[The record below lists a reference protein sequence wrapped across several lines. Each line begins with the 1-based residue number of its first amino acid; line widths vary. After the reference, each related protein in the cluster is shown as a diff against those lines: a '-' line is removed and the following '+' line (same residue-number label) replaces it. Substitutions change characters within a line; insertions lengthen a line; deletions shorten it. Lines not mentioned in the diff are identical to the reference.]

1 MARPIKY
8 KTANDRADA
17 ARRSAD
23 VIKEIKGKSGLTYV
37 ELSRR
42 LAEHRIIMNAAMLR
56 QYACAKKPI
65 GERRLTE
72 LAEVAYGIGWSG
84 DKCVE
89 ILFFHNYDH
98 HQSIKDIRKDFERYK
113 ELLERRLLLLI
124 KELAEAGHSR
134 QHVRNLVEN
143 AIQHSINKFEL

>member
-8 KTANDRADA
+8 KTANDRTDA

-23 VIKEIKGKSGLTYV
+23 VIKEIKEKSGLTYI
-37 ELSRR
+37 ELSRQ

-72 LAEVAYGIGWSG
+72 LAEVAFGIGWGG

-89 ILFFHNYDH
+89 ILFFHNYEH
-98 HQSIKDIRKDFERYK
+98 SQSLKELQKDFEHYK
-113 ELLERRLLLLI
+113 ELLERRLFLTI
-124 KELAEAGHSR
+124 KELAETGCSG
-134 QHVRNLVEN
+134 QHVQNLVKDALKKLVNE
-143 AIQHSINKFEL
+143 FEL